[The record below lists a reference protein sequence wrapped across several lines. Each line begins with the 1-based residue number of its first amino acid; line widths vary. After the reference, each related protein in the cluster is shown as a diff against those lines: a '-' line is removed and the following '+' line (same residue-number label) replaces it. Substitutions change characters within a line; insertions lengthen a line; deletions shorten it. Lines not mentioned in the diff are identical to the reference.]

1 MTEYLSEK
9 QQQKQEEFLN
19 DCIIKINNN
28 IQSGVIE
35 VKYKDDTSDIEERA
49 FTTDTHGDLI
59 SLMGAAVM
67 CGVKF
72 KENEFLYYD
81 RNKGIYYEKANG
93 KYYEYDLPYIGPKMV
108 GEPKDSIE
116 GILDN
121 DKMELKKEEVI
132 LEGYEEEIDENL
144 LRIEEGKKE
153 NTNIVV
159 IPIPDTSNA
168 RDLYHL
174 GDVLD
179 RGQESL
185 TSILLCEV
193 CPTIKLAQGNHEFM
207 DNMTALCNGSYVK
220 EIKSINLILAR
231 MKINNRIVTGFYDG
245 KDNDV
250 ISYSHI
256 PLTEDR
262 VAGFFSFLNAV
273 YVNNKYTNGNPTV
286 LEALDKEFKEQ
297 NQEEL
302 CNKIKIFLNKN
313 NEIISDIT
321 KQNKVLKY
329 NLYENRQN
337 TEEEESEEIQNQ
349 IFENNLSIFENI
361 KESFSKE
368 EMLIVKNIINDALVK
383 RRIKVEDNGKIYS
396 IDEGAKTDIYDDY
409 QELQGEAGNIINF
422 DRYHEEHSICY
433 AVKGHDY
440 NPNSIEVEGE
450 GKCLDIDDLKSAGY
464 RGNERYKEYFNEEY
478 GYNLKNESCVTI
490 TNLNIKTGTVNNYSF
505 TAARKIED
513 NSIEDTFEKN
523 IQGHQRE
530 MKLENFK
537 LSPASINYSAKPV
550 YKDKDDERHT
560 SILMAIDKKDIN
572 EAKRLIKLGYR
583 INVKKLSDSEK
594 GIFENIKNSVKNL
607 AINCNISKEKFD
619 SFVLSDENREET
631 VIEKFEKL
639 NKVLEE
645 IAKNEEK
652 NICCEH

>member
-9 QQQKQEEFLN
+9 KQQQQEEFLN

-28 IQSGVIE
+28 IQNGVIE

-59 SLMGAAVM
+59 SLMGATVM

-81 RNKGIYYEKANG
+81 RNKGIYYEKVNG
-93 KYYEYDLPYIGPKMV
+93 KYYEYELPYIGPKMV

-121 DKMELKKEEVI
+121 DKMELKKEEVN
-132 LEGYEEEIDENL
+132 LEGYEEIDENL

-185 TSILLCEV
+185 TFILLCEM

-207 DNMTALCNGSYVK
+207 NNMNALYNGSYVK

-256 PLTEDR
+256 PLTENR

-286 LEALDKEFKEQ
+286 LEALDKEFKDQ

-302 CNKIKIFLNKN
+302 YNKIKDYLNKN
-313 NEIISDIT
+313 NKIISDIA
-321 KQNKVLKY
+321 KQNENLKY
-329 NLYENRQN
+329 YLYSNELSM
-337 TEEEESEEIQNQ
+337 EEGKEEEIQDQ
-349 IFENNLSIFENI
+349 IFENNVSIFENI
-361 KESFSKE
+361 IEPSFSKE

-396 IDEGAKTDIYDDY
+396 IDGGAKTDIYDDY

-422 DRYHEEHSICY
+422 DRYSEEYSICY

-440 NPNSIEVEGE
+440 NPNSIEVVGG
-450 GKCLDIDDLKSAGY
+450 GKCLDIDDLKSVGY
-464 RGNERYKEYFNEEY
+464 RRNK
-478 GYNLKNESCVTI
+478 SCATI

-505 TAARKIED
+505 TAARKMED

-537 LSPASINYSAKPV
+537 LSPASISYSAKPA
-550 YKDKDDERHT
+550 YKDKDDERHI

-594 GIFENIKNSVKNL
+594 GIFENIKDSVKNL